1 MKSYETFPRN
11 VEVTVIYSSVLP
23 EEIGLTSCP
32 VTFYWL
38 KVCTHGVKISSTISG
53 NHGNVKLNI

>member
-11 VEVTVIYSSVLP
+11 VEVTFSVLP
-23 EEIGLTSCP
+23 EEIRLTSCP
-32 VTFYWL
+32 VTSYWL

-53 NHGNVKLNI
+53 NHGNVKFNI

>member
-53 NHGNVKLNI
+53 ITMKM